1 MKKLFL
7 LTLLA
12 LLGTNFCM
20 AKGEKTKVITLA
32 TIHGFHNQSKYT
44 YEDIVRAIDTYKPDL
59 ICVEIRPEEF
69 RTKTYLQEMMY
80 ATAYGDQNKIA
91 VAPID
96 WYVDDAKGT
105 DKVLRDSLMKLDRY
119 KDMQKKLD
127 SLESA
132 SEILKAF
139 TAKYGQ
145 NVLQRKDLGFEF
157 YNGDEFNGCNRE
169 NYRLSISVFG
179 DSPVNLSAITRNK
192 NMVQRVNDA
201 IKKYKAKR
209 VVVLAGYEH
218 KSFIDD
224 YLKEN
229 AQVEVLSAC
238 SILPLNE
245 CKIGN
250 VVANASASQYFT
262 KVDSSEYDKFYDGMI
277 SSLLLRQHLRLNFSD
292 EMKKDVVSIGKA
304 LQNWQK
310 DAPASTS
317 LKYNKAW
324 YCLLTKEYDK
334 AIEYANAFLQ
344 SPDLEKQVIPD
355 FFAYRL
361 LGFCYDMK
369 NDRTSAL
376 ESYTKGKSAM
386 AAKKINEQAIKMVFE
401 KYENSAFTF

>member
-1 MKKLFL
+1 
-7 LTLLA
+7 
-12 LLGTNFCM
+12 
-20 AKGEKTKVITLA
+20 
-32 TIHGFHNQSKYT
+32 
-44 YEDIVRAIDTYKPDL
+44 
-59 ICVEIRPEEF
+59 
-69 RTKTYLQEMMY
+69 
-80 ATAYGDQNKIA
+80 
-91 VAPID
+91 
-96 WYVDDAKGT
+96 
-105 DKVLRDSLMKLDRY
+105 
-119 KDMQKKLD
+119 
-127 SLESA
+127 
-132 SEILKAF
+132 
-139 TAKYGQ
+139 
-145 NVLQRKDLGFEF
+145 
-157 YNGDEFNGCNRE
+157 
-169 NYRLSISVFG
+169 
-179 DSPVNLSAITRNK
+179 
-192 NMVQRVNDA
+192 MVQRVNDA

-262 KVDSSEYDKFYDGMI
+262 KIDSSEYDKFYDGMI
-277 SSLLLRQHLRLNFSD
+277 SSVLLRQHLRLNFSD

-310 DAPASTS
+310 DVPASTS

-334 AIEYANAFLQ
+334 AIEYAKAYLQ
-344 SPDLEKQVIPD
+344 SPDLENQVIPD

-401 KYENSAFTF
+401 KYENSAFAF